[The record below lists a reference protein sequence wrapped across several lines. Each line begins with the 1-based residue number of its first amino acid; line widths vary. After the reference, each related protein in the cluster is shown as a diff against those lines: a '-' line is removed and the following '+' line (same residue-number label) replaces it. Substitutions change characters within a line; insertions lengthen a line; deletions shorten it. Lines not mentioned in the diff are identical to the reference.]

1 MKRFLNGWGLSSL
14 LVLGSI
20 SISMPISAVAGPQPA
35 AKETTTTPRQR
46 PPEDAYTRAMRIGYA
61 AAEQFDYNT
70 ALINF
75 RRALQARPGDE
86 FALAAIANMQN
97 YIVRDRNA
105 RRQQAIDRLQARFDE
120 ASAAQDW
127 VCAAGTLDELIA
139 YTEPDSLNRE
149 RLVAHRG
156 QLSGLLDAR
165 DNLENWSTI
174 CTPTGP
180 IY

>member
-1 MKRFLNGWGLSSL
+1 
-14 LVLGSI
+14 
-20 SISMPISAVAGPQPA
+20 MPATAFSWLPS
-35 AKETTTTPRQR
+35 TTKQTPPNRQR

-86 FALAAIANMQN
+86 FALAAIANMEN

-127 VCAAGTLDELIA
+127 VCAAGTLDELITYA
-139 YTEPDSLNRE
+139 EPGSLNRE

-165 DNLENWSTI
+165 ANLENWSTI
-174 CTPTGP
+174 CTPNHT